1 MNGFFH
7 IVKSELLYNTNIY
20 FVDFIQHSFI
30 AVQYF
35 FADFIEYSFIA
46 RAVIAQSV

>member
-20 FVDFIQHSFI
+20 FVDFIQHGFT

-35 FADFIEYSFIA
+35 LLILSNIFLLQEPW
-46 RAVIAQSV
+46 